1 MTCALT
7 GPLQIQDMKAIAGP
21 EGHEVFSE
29 RKGLSLFQNKVP
41 NASLAMVSAP
51 QTAFNFLTAGLSQ
64 FLCLA
69 SLNQSRCLWKLA
81 LFSQCNLHLSL
92 GCIADAPSETTL

>member
-7 GPLQIQDMKAIAGP
+7 GPLQIQDIKAIAGP

-41 NASLAMVSAP
+41 NASFATVSAP
-51 QTAFNFLTAGLSQ
+51 ETAVNLLIAANHMSLGLTV
-64 FLCLA
+64 
-69 SLNQSRCLWKLA
+69 LNQSRCLWKLA
-81 LFSQCNLHLSL
+81 LSSHGIWLLSL
-92 GCIADAPSETTL
+92 RCTADPPSETTL

>member
-7 GPLQIQDMKAIAGP
+7 GPLQIQDIKAIAGP

-41 NASLAMVSAP
+41 NASLELLHLPYSSKHV
-51 QTAFNFLTAGLSQ
+51 FLGLSH
-64 FLCLA
+64 
-69 SLNQSRCLWKLA
+69 RKY
-81 LFSQCNLHLSL
+81 HLSL
-92 GCIADAPSETTL
+92 GCIADPPSETTL